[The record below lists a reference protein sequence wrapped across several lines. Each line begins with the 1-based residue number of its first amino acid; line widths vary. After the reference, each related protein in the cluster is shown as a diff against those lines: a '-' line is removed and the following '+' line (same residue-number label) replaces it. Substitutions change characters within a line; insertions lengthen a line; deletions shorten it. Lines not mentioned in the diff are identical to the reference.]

1 MKHEDIVFRNVSS
14 YKVEKFRKE
23 HYWRGFRACMMIMLA
38 PLSIG
43 FIIYCYQLQKL
54 FN

>member
-23 HYWRGFRACMMIMLA
+23 HYWRGFRACALFIVLPMC
-38 PLSIG
+38 IG
-43 FIIYCYQLQKL
+43 FVVYCLELQKL